1 MIIKHAFVEVKS
13 QEKRNVENRSRH
25 EALGQMDA
33 ETARE
38 VYTPC
43 PGGESPIAICVLRS
57 TSFGWE
63 GGEERR
69 TNETARADCYNGSFL
84 PLMCLRHNA
93 PKKDPL
99 RSSWPVLSASAHRPH
114 APRSGPC
121 ASGRC

>member
-1 MIIKHAFVEVKS
+1 MMIKHTFVVDQRSKVEVK
-13 QEKRNVENRSRH
+13 RNRSRH

-33 ETARE
+33 EIARE
-38 VYTPC
+38 AYTPC
-43 PGGESPIAICVLRS
+43 PGGESQIAICVLRS

-121 ASGRC
+121 ASGSC